1 MPQNYGAL
9 EKVLRA
15 GEGRRLKT
23 LRDQAAYITS
33 LEPELEALSDDELRG
48 KTAEFRRA
56 VRERRVARGHA
67 LRGLRSRPRGP
78 QARVG
83 AAHLRRPADGRDRPP
98 RGRHRRDEDRR
109 GQDLRRQPAAVPER
123 DVGRERPP
131 GHGQRLPGQA
141 RRRVEPRRLRAAG
154 RDRGLHRE
162 HDAVRDAQGRLRV
175 RHHLRHELRVRVRLP
190 ARQHGRL
197 DGRRRPARAHL
208 RDRGRGRLDPRRR
221 GADAADHLRRA
232 GDGGQDVLR
241 LRAHRQGPRG
251 RPVQAA
257 VEDRQ
262 ARGARRRLHV
272 RREVQDG
279 LAAPARHPRG
289 RARAADRQPLRPAQ
303 RPARQPPEPG
313 AEGAGAL
320 PPRRRLRR
328 PGRRGEDRRRVHRP
342 HHGRPPL
349 ERGPAPGGRGEG
361 GRADPGGAR
370 HAGDDHAAELLPPLR
385 QARRHDRHGQDGG
398 EGVHRDLRPARRRDP
413 DQRRDRACRTRTT

>member
-23 LRDQAAYITS
+23 LAEQAAYITS
-33 LEPELEALSDDELRG
+33 LEPEFEALSDDELRG
-48 KTAEFRRA
+48 KTAEFRQRYENGESLEDMLFEAFAA
-56 VRERRVARGHA
+56 VREARKRESGQ
-67 LRGLRSRPRGP
+67 R
-78 QARVG
+78 
-83 AAHLRRPADGRDRPP
+83 HLRRPADGRDRPP

-109 GQDLRRQPAAVPER
+109 GEDVRRQPAALPER
-123 DVGRERPP
+123 AARGRTSTSSRSTTTSRSATPSGTAASTSALGATVGYIENMMPFETRK
-131 GHGQRLPGQA
+131 
-141 RRRVEPRRLRAAG
+141 AAYECDITYG
-154 RDRGLHRE
+154 TNSEFGFDY
-162 HDAVRDAQGRLRV
+162 
-175 RHHLRHELRVRVRLP
+175 
-190 ARQHGRL
+190 
-197 DGRRRPARAHL
+197 L
-208 RDRGRGRLDPRRR
+208 RDNMAVSMEGVVQRGHTYAIVDEVDSILDRR

-232 GDGGQDVLR
+232 RDGGQDLLR

-303 RPARQPPEPG
+303 RPARQPPVAG

-320 PPRRRLRR
+320 PPRHRLRH

-342 HHGRPPL
+342 DHGRPPL
-349 ERGPAPGGRGEG
+349 ERGPPPGGRGQG
-361 GRADPGGAR
+361 GRATS
-370 HAGDDHAAELLPPLR
+370 
-385 QARRHDRHGQDGG
+385 RRSTSRW
-398 EGVHRDLRPARRRDP
+398 RRSRS
-413 DQRRDRACRTRTT
+413 RTTSASTRSSRA